1 MLILFFIQYFKISI
15 KLSQPGVEDISVLIE
30 ATSVARFGSTI
41 FTLLRLLSLRTLCLE
56 DAMCLFITFT
66 EVFTY
71 SSVDVRLKVKP
82 VLAFDI
88 FAHY

>member
-15 KLSQPGVEDISVLIE
+15 RLSQPGVEVISVLISALIE
-30 ATSVARFGSTI
+30 ATSVARFGSTTFI
-41 FTLLRLLSLRTLCLE
+41 LLQLLSLRILCLE

-71 SSVDVRLKVKP
+71 LSVDLRPKRLS
-82 VLAFDI
+82 F
-88 FAHY
+88 